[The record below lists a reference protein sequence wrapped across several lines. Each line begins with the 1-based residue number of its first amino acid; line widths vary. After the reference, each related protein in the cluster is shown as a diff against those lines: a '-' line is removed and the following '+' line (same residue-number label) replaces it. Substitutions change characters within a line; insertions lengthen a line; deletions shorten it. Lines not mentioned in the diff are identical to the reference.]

1 MSITRVRLQPDIEEG
16 LEAIASKLQRT
27 KNWLINQALREYL
40 QRQELEQVRWEETLQ
55 AMESVARGKVVS
67 GEVVHSWLRTWGS
80 PLELPPP
87 KVGQ

>member
-1 MSITRVRLQPDIEEG
+1 MSITSVRLQPDIEEG

-67 GEVVHSWLRTWGS
+67 GEVFHSWLRTWGS